1 MDWEFQLPTKIIFG
15 RGSLTRLW
23 ENVDA
28 KKVLLVTG
36 RGGFREQVVKK
47 IRKQLSNVEITVYDR
62 IEPNPTHQSVDEG
75 AEIIE
80 KNGCEMVIAL
90 GGGST
95 IDAGKLMAS
104 IAVNKGKAYEYA
116 FQGKKIGKRGLP
128 LIAIPTTAG
137 TGSEVTPFAVI
148 SDKEKKLKAPIRNRQ
163 LFPKVAVVDPEF
175 TASMPAEL
183 TANTG
188 ADALAHALEALWTKK
203 AQPITDYLALRA
215 VKIIFENLKKVCEEP
230 QNMEAREE
238 MSLASLLAGM
248 AISNTGTGPAHA
260 ISYPLTIHFGVP
272 HGNACSLTLPE
283 VMEFNALR
291 SEKINRITQLYGPE
305 RLRELFNEVR
315 LKTRL
320 GEAGVKK
327 EDIPLILD
335 GVVASTLEMNIVE
348 MGRGDIEAL
357 LNKIL

>member
-1 MDWEFQLPTKIIFG
+1 M
-15 RGSLTRLW
+15 
-23 ENVDA
+23 
-28 KKVLLVTG
+28 TG
-36 RGGFREQVVKK
+36 KGGFREQVVKK
-47 IRKQLSNVEITVYDR
+47 IRKQLSNVEITVYDEV
-62 IEPNPTHQSVDEG
+62 EPNPTYQSIDEG
-75 AEIIE
+75 AEVIE
-80 KNGCEMVIAL
+80 KNGCEAVIAL

-116 FQGKKIGKRGLP
+116 FEGKKIEKRGLP

-148 SDKEKKLKAPIRNRQ
+148 SDKEKKLKTPVRNKQ
-163 LFPKVAVVDPEF
+163 LFPKVALLDPEL

-215 VKIIFENLKKVCEEP
+215 VKIIFENLKKACEEP
-230 QNMEAREE
+230 QNIDAREE
-238 MSLASLLAGM
+238 MSLASLLGGM

-260 ISYPLTIHFGVP
+260 ISYPFTTHFGVP

-283 VMEFNALR
+283 VMEFNALQ

-305 RLRELFNEVR
+305 RLRELFKEVGLKMR
-315 LKTRL
+315 LS
-320 GEAGVKK
+320 EVGVKK
-327 EDIPLILD
+327 EDIPVILN
-335 GVVASTLEMNIVE
+335 GVVASTLEMNIVKIE
-348 MGRGDIEAL
+348 KGDIEAL